1 MSDTAG
7 TAPADDATT
16 KREEFKAQAQ
26 QLVESVKQE
35 VSQRLDQLLDELGA
49 MI

>member
-1 MSDTAG
+1 MTDT
-7 TAPADDATT
+7 TTTPPADDPSN
-16 KREEFKAQAQ
+16 KREQFKIQAE
-26 QLVESVKQE
+26 QLIDSVKQE